1 MAFRSPKVIII
12 GGGIAGPV
20 LALALKQRNI
30 SSIVFELR
38 PHSIRREG
46 GYFALAPN
54 ALRVLR
60 SIGVYDEIRSQ
71 GYNYEGLDFLSSR
84 NLAVLGRVQ
93 NGSLKHYG
101 FEALRVSRHLVRQAL
116 LVELLRQGIEIRY
129 DSKCI
134 QITEDDIYLQ
144 EEEEEEEAGRYGG
157 VTVEFANGHVE
168 RGDFVV
174 GADGI
179 HSSVRKY
186 IDPAGE
192 SEPQFTRLMGVGGT
206 VHRSRL
212 SALRPDMSLPCL
224 ILGKDN
230 SFAMMP
236 ATNDG
241 SEIGFFATIEEEER
255 SRDTW
260 AELGSDKEYLS
271 KVLKERHSADNTSWP
286 EVVRQVCLEMPS
298 ESLTVW
304 PYVVLSLLSPFLF
317 SRKPTSFPAC

>member
-38 PHSIRREG
+38 PHSICREG

-54 ALRVLR
+54 ALRVLS

-101 FEALRVSRHLVRQAL
+101 FEALRISRHLVRQAL
-116 LVELLRQGIEIRY
+116 LAELLRQGIEIRY

-134 QITEDDIYLQ
+134 QITDNDIYRQ
-144 EEEEEEEAGRYGG
+144 EEAGHYGG

-212 SALRPDMSLPCL
+212 SALRADMYLPCL

-236 ATNDG
+236 ATKDG
-241 SEIGFFATIEEEER
+241 SEIGFFATIQEEER
-255 SRDTW
+255 SRDAWT
-260 AELGSDKEYLS
+260 ELGSDKEYLS

-304 PYVVLSLLSPFLF
+304 PYVLPSFLPQTHILSSLLID
-317 SRKPTSFPAC
+317 